1 MDSER
6 VTKRTAAKAAIAL
19 SLFFLLVYGATN
31 HYTSLRSDVG
41 TWVYAWERHIPFVP
55 LMIIPYLSIDL
66 FFIAAPFL
74 CRERSELHILSR
86 RIVLAITIAAA
97 CFLVMPLRF
106 SFDRPPAPGLL
117 GVVFDW
123 FRSMDKPYN
132 QLPSLHIA
140 LWTIL
145 ADLYAR
151 RTRGW
156 TRIASNLWF
165 SLIGASTLL
174 TYQHHVID
182 IVGGFVLAGVCFYLV
197 SDARWR
203 LPVTRNLRIGGYYAG
218 GAAILAAMSTIAT
231 PWTSILLWPAT
242 SLAIVAAAYFGLGP
256 GVFRKH
262 DGRHS
267 STSRLLLAPVIVGQ
281 WLSMRYY
288 ARRSR
293 RWDVVTPHIWIGRTL
308 NSAEAREA
316 INAGVT
322 AVLDLT
328 SELPEAAPFRI
339 LENYRNIPILDL
351 TCPTAEQLAEAVDF
365 LHRHARGKEIVYVHC
380 KVGYSR
386 SAAVVIAHLLHA
398 RHADN
403 VADAL
408 AHLRKC
414 RAGIIVRR
422 EALQAFHSGAQFLY
436 SAPYV

>member
-1 MDSER
+1 MMIDDR
-6 VTKRTAAKAAIAL
+6 VTRWTATRASLGL

-31 HYTSLRSDVG
+31 TYTSLRPDVG
-41 TWVYAWERHIPFVP
+41 TWVYSWERHIPFVP

-66 FFIAAPFL
+66 FFVAAPFL
-74 CRERSELHILSR
+74 CRERRELQILSR
-86 RIVLAITIAAA
+86 RIVLAVLIAAA
-97 CFLVMPLRF
+97 CYLIMPLRF
-106 SFDRPPAPGLL
+106 SFERPPAPGLL

-123 FRSMDKPYN
+123 FRGMDKPYN

-140 LWTIL
+140 LRTIL

-151 RTRGW
+151 HTRGW
-156 TRIASNLWF
+156 KRTASNVWF

-182 IVGGFVLAGVCFYLV
+182 VIGGLVLAGVCFYLV

-218 GAAILAAMSTIAT
+218 GAAAFAAMAMIAT
-231 PWTSILLWPAT
+231 PWTLIVLWPAVG
-242 SLAIVAAAYFGLGP
+242 LAIVAAAYFGLGP

-267 STSRLLLAPVIVGQ
+267 FPSRILLAPVIAGQ

-293 RWDVVTPHIWIGRTL
+293 RWDVATPHIWIGRTL
-308 NSAEAREA
+308 TSREA
-316 INAGVT
+316 DEALDAGVT

-328 SELPEAAPFRI
+328 SELPEAAPFRA
-339 LENYRNIPILDL
+339 LSNYHNIPILDL
-351 TCPTAEQLAEAVDF
+351 TCPTAALLD
-365 LHRHARGKEIVYVHC
+365 RHVRAGDIVYVHC
-380 KVGYSR
+380 KAGYSR
-386 SAAVVIAHLLHA
+386 SAAIVAAYLLHA
-398 RHADN
+398 RRADC
-403 VADAL
+403 VDEAL
-408 AHLRKC
+408 AIVRNC
-414 RAGIIVRR
+414 RPGIIVRP
-422 EALQAFHSGAQFLY
+422 ETLQAFHSDPQFLY

>member
-1 MDSER
+1 MNDQNVTTFHR
-6 VTKRTAAKAAIAL
+6 VRAAVGL

-66 FFIAAPFL
+66 LFVAAPFL
-74 CRERSELHILSR
+74 CRQQDELNTLSR
-86 RIVLAITIAAA
+86 RIVLAVTLAAA
-97 CFLVMPLRF
+97 CYLLMPLRF
-106 SFDRPPAPGLL
+106 SFERPPAPGLL

-123 FRSMDKPYN
+123 FRAMDKPYN

-140 LWTIL
+140 LRTIL
-145 ADLYAR
+145 AELYAR

-156 TRIASNLWF
+156 TRVASHVWF

-197 SDARWR
+197 GDARWR

-218 GAAILAAMSTIAT
+218 GAATLAALAFVAT
-231 PWTSILLWPAT
+231 PWTTILLWPAT
-242 SLAIVAAAYFGLGP
+242 SLAIVGAANFGVGP
-256 GVFRKH
+256 GVFRKQG
-262 DGRHS
+262 GRLPLHI
-267 STSRLLLAPVIVGQ
+267 RLLLGPVVAGQ

-293 RWDVVTPHIWIGRTL
+293 RWDVVTPNIWIGRTL
-308 NSAEAREA
+308 TRRESVEARV
-316 INAGVT
+316 AGVT

-328 SELPEAAPFRI
+328 AELSDPIPFRAI
-339 LENYRNIPILDL
+339 GRYRNVPILDL
-351 TCPTAEQLAEAVDF
+351 TAPTPEQIAEAVAF
-365 LHRHARGKEIVYVHC
+365 LDEQVRGGEVVYVHC
-380 KVGYSR
+380 KAGYSR
-386 SAAVVIAHLLHA
+386 SAAIVSAYLLHA
-398 RHADN
+398 RHAQS
-403 VADAL
+403 AEEAL
-408 AHLRKC
+408 AIVRTC
-414 RAGIIVRR
+414 RAGIIVRP
-422 EALQAFHSGAQFLY
+422 EALQAFHSQAQFLY